1 MPGGSSVG
9 QELRSPKERAGAAAT
24 DPDLADL
31 VGGNSA
37 FAFDLYRTLATE
49 DGNLFY
55 SPYSISLALAM
66 TYAGARGETERQMA
80 ETLRFRLPQER
91 LHPTFNALD
100 LQLASRGDGAR
111 GEDDEGFRLNIANA
125 VWGQEDYGFLD
136 AFLDVLAESYG
147 AGVRPMNFRE
157 APEESRV
164 RINDWIAEQTEDRIK
179 DLIPGGVIDDLTRM
193 VLTNAIYFNAG
204 WNHPFNKAATVPR
217 TFHLLDGTEVEVPMM
232 SQTARYGY
240 TRGDGYQAVELSYR
254 GRDMAM
260 TILLPDQGGLRGF
273 EESLDDAY
281 VSRIVEDIE
290 PRRVLLTIPKF
301 EYESQFGLVDTLKSM
316 GMENAFDARRSDFSG
331 IDGRSCI
338 EDGVPCLLI
347 SDVVHKAF
355 VLVDEEGTEA
365 AAATGVVV
373 ILESEPI
380 TVTVDRPFIFL
391 IRDIETGT
399 VLFVGR
405 VVDPRS

>member
-125 VWGQEDYGFLD
+125 VWGQEDYDFLD

-147 AGVRPMNFRE
+147 AGVRPTNFRE

-254 GRDMAM
+254 GGDMAM

>member
-125 VWGQEDYGFLD
+125 VWGQEDYDFLD

-217 TFHLLDGTEVEVPMM
+217 TFHLLDGTEVEVPTM

-254 GRDMAM
+254 GGDMAM

-380 TVTVDRPFIFL
+380 TVTVDRSFIFL